1 MSRFIQLHIL
11 TSYPAANLNRDDL
24 GAPKSMRF
32 GEANRLRVSSQ
43 SLKRAWRTSDTFKAT
58 LGTKHLGVRTKELGR
73 KVYCALT
80 QGADLDAVWDDPDAT
95 GGLPTLKEKPAME
108 IARAIA
114 GVFGKVKKEYDPKGD
129 KEIDPVK
136 KREALLESLEI
147 EQLAHVSQ
155 EERQAVAELTEACRD
170 AGKTPAGE
178 ALSLLRSDAKAA
190 DIAMFG
196 RMLAASAR
204 FNVEAAVQ
212 VAHAVTVHR
221 AVAEDD
227 FFTAVDDLNRD
238 DAGAGHMGVSEFGA
252 GLYYLYICI
261 DRELLAE
268 NLGGDAALV
277 QKALAALTTAACTVA
292 PIGKQASYASRA
304 YACYALAEKG
314 DDTPRNLSLA
324 FLKPVGEKEEEH
336 DGNIG
341 ETAIARLVDTKTKM
355 DSVYGQDLPIKSFN
369 VFSGE
374 GSLAELAAFVA
385 E

>member
-24 GAPKSMRF
+24 GAPKTMRL

-43 SLKRAWRTSDTFKAT
+43 SLKRAWRTSDAFKAALGDGH
-58 LGTKHLGVRTKELGR
+58 LGTRTKELGR

-80 QGADLDAVWDDPDAT
+80 QGTDLNAVWLDSDAT
-95 GGLPTLKEKPAME
+95 GTLPTLKEKQAVE
-108 IARAIA
+108 IARAIG
-114 GVFGKVKKEYDPKGD
+114 GVFGKLKAEPKTAKD
-129 KEIDPVK
+129 ADAAQ
-136 KREALLESLEI
+136 KRADILESLEI
-147 EQLAHVSQ
+147 EQLAHVSR
-155 EERQAVAELTEACRD
+155 EERDAVAKLVESCR
-170 AGKTPAGE
+170 ASGKAPEKDSLG
-178 ALSLLRSDAKAA
+178 LLRQRVKAA

-204 FNVEAAVQ
+204 YNVEAAVQ

-238 DAGAGHMGVSEFGA
+238 DAGAGHMGISEFGA
-252 GLYYLYICI
+252 GLYYLYVCI
-261 DRELLAE
+261 DRDLLTE
-268 NLGGDAALV
+268 NLGGDKALV

-292 PIGKQASYASRA
+292 PTGKQASFASRA
-304 YACYALAEKG
+304 YAFFALAEKG

-324 FLKPVGEKEEEH
+324 FLKPVGEKHGEQ
-336 DGNIG
+336 DGDIG
-341 ETAIARLVDTKTKM
+341 ELAVARLRKTKAAM
-355 DSVYGQDLPIKSFN
+355 DAVYGQEPTAMAFN
-369 VFSGE
+369 VLE
-374 GSLAELAAFVA
+374 GTGTLKDLAAFVA

>member
-24 GAPKSMRF
+24 GAPKTMRL

-43 SLKRAWRTSDTFKAT
+43 SLKRAWRTSDTFKAALGDGH
-58 LGTKHLGVRTKELGR
+58 LGTRTKELGR

-80 QGADLDAVWDDPDAT
+80 QGTDLDAVWLDSDAT
-95 GGLPTLKEKPAME
+95 DTLPTLKEKQAVE
-108 IARAIA
+108 IARAIG
-114 GVFGKVKKEYDPKGD
+114 GVFGKLKAEPKTAKD
-129 KEIDPVK
+129 ADAAQ
-136 KREALLESLEI
+136 KRADILESLEI
-147 EQLAHVSQ
+147 EQLAHVSR
-155 EERQAVAELTEACRD
+155 EERDAVALLVESCR
-170 AGKTPAGE
+170 ASGKAPEKDSLG
-178 ALSLLRSDAKAA
+178 LLRQRVKAA

-204 FNVEAAVQ
+204 YNVEAAVQ

-238 DAGAGHMGVSEFGA
+238 DAGAGHMGISEFGA
-252 GLYYLYICI
+252 GLYYLYVCI
-261 DRELLAE
+261 DRDLLTE
-268 NLGGDAALV
+268 NLGGDKALV

-292 PIGKQASYASRA
+292 PTGKQASYASRA
-304 YACYALAEKG
+304 YAFFALAEKG

-324 FLKPVGEKEEEH
+324 FLKPVGEKHGEQ
-336 DGNIG
+336 DGDIG
-341 ETAIARLVDTKTKM
+341 ELAVARLRKTKAAM
-355 DSVYGQDLPIKSFN
+355 DAVYGQDPTAMAFN
-369 VFSGE
+369 VLE
-374 GSLAELAAFVA
+374 GTGMLKDLAAFVA

>member
-24 GAPKSMRF
+24 GAPKSMRL

-43 SLKRAWRTSDTFKAT
+43 SLKRAWRTSDAFKTALGGDH
-58 LGTKHLGVRTKELGR
+58 LGTRTKELGR

-80 QGADLDAVWDDPDAT
+80 QGADLDAVWADSDAT
-95 GGLPTLKEKPAME
+95 GALPVLKEKPAAE
-108 IARAIA
+108 IARAI
-114 GVFGKVKKEYDPKGD
+114 GSVFGKLKAEPKTAKD
-129 KEIDPVK
+129 AEAAQ
-136 KREALLESLEI
+136 KRADILESLEI
-147 EQLAHVSQ
+147 EQLAHVSR
-155 EERQAVAELTEACRD
+155 EERDAVAKLVEACR
-170 AGKTPAGE
+170 ASGKTPEKESLG
-178 ALSLLRSDAKAA
+178 LLRRGVKAA

-204 FNVEAAVQ
+204 YNVEAAVQ

-252 GLYYLYICI
+252 GVYYLYVCI
-261 DRELLAE
+261 DRDLLTE
-268 NLGGDAALV
+268 NLCADEALVKQSLAALV
-277 QKALAALTTAACTVA
+277 TAACTVA
-292 PIGKQASYASRA
+292 PTGKQASYASRA
-304 YACYALAEKG
+304 YACFALAEKG

-324 FLKPVGEKEEEH
+324 FLKPVGERPDER
-336 DGNIG
+336 DGDVG
-341 ETAIARLVDTKTKM
+341 AQAVSRLLGTKAAM
-355 DSVYGQDLPIKSFN
+355 DAVYGQEPAAMAFN
-369 VFSGE
+369 VFE
-374 GSLAELAAFVA
+374 GTGTLKDLAAFVA